1 MKTKTFFKTI
11 LVAILVMAFISC
23 SKKSDTAQPATL
35 TGTWSASNWG
45 GVSGNI
51 CTFTVSSSDTTAII
65 TQLGSQPFNFSVG
78 DHIYYN
84 ITASGTGAY
93 NATGKYTYGNGNINV
108 GAFTATLTLQNNN
121 KLLLVQYSPNP
132 AIVDFTPPSYYFKRQ

>member
-1 MKTKTFFKTI
+1 MKTKILFKTI
-11 LVAILVMAFISC
+11 LAAILIIAFISC
-23 SKKSDTAQPATL
+23 KKSNTAQPATL

-45 GVSGNI
+45 GISGNI
-51 CTFTVSSSDTTAII
+51 CTFTVNSSDTTGII

-78 DHIYYN
+78 DRIYYN

-108 GAFTATLTLQNNN
+108 GAAAATLTLQNNN
-121 KLLLVQYSPNP
+121 KLLFVQYSQDP
-132 AIVDFTPPSYYFKRQ
+132 ATGITPPSYYFKR